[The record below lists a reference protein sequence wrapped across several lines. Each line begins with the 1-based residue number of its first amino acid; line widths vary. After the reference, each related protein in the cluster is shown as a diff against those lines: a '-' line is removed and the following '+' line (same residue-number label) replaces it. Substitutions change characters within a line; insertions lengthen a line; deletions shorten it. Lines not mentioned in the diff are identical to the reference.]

1 MLAVAVGQFVSGSVG
16 AGAVVLGIIVW
27 MYAPIPAAVGAAIG
41 VRRLES
47 GKT

>member
-1 MLAVAVGQFVSGSVG
+1 LLCGSFVSGNVG

-27 MYAPIPAAVGAAIG
+27 IYAQLPAAVGAAIG
-41 VRRLES
+41 VRPRES